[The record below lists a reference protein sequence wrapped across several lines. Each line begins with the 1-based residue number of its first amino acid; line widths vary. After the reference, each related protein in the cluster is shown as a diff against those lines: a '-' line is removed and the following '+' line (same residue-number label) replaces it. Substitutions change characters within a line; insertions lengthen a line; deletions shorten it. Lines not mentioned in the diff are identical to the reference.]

1 MTGAGDVTGL
11 RALVVEPVSGGVEL
25 VARLAAGGARVVV
38 TAADPAALPP
48 RATPPGAEV
57 VQWSPVDDVG
67 TVVDRLPPGQVDV
80 VLAGHEYAVVAAAEV
95 AAAMG
100 LRGLAPDAARAARHK
115 DAMRAAVAAAGLA
128 GPASVVVPPGATT
141 SPVGYPCVVKPVD
154 CGGSL
159 DVRLAE
165 DDAGFVDAL
174 ARIVD
179 RPTVPL
185 LRQPRRQA
193 LAEAYVEGPE
203 LSVEG
208 IVAGG
213 RPVFFSCTEKLL
225 SPPPAF
231 VELGH
236 VVRSPVL
243 DEAEHGAVHAYVVAV
258 LDAVGIDVGP
268 FHAEVRLTPAGP
280 VLMEVAAR
288 LAGDHLCELI
298 GDATGVD
305 YFAAT
310 ALAPLDR
317 VPAPP
322 PCRSRPGEPVWG
334 IGFFATAVDTV
345 FRRLAG
351 AEPLERCPELRA
363 LEVTARPGE
372 PLPAMA
378 SYESRFGHAVLHG
391 SNARVRWALTTLC
404 PAVRPG

>member
-1 MTGAGDVTGL
+1 MSAVAGL

-25 VARLAAGGARVVV
+25 VARLAAAGARVVV
-38 TAADPAALPP
+38 SAADPATLPA
-48 RATPPGAEV
+48 RARPGGVEV
-57 VQWSPVDDVG
+57 VAWSPVDPVADLVQR
-67 TVVDRLPPGQVDV
+67 VPADAVDV

-95 AAAMG
+95 AAALG
-100 LRGLAPDAARAARHK
+100 LAGLAPGAARAARHK

-128 GPASVVVPPGATT
+128 CPASVVVPPGATT

-165 DDAGFVDAL
+165 DDAGFADAL
-174 ARIVD
+174 HRIVD
-179 RPTVPL
+179 RASVPL
-185 LRQPRRQA
+185 LRAPRHQA

-208 IVAGG
+208 IVAAG

-225 SPPPAF
+225 SPPPVF

-243 DEAEHGAVHAYVVAV
+243 GPGDHAAVHAYVEAV
-258 LDAVGIDVGP
+258 LGAVGIDVGP
-268 FHAEVRLTPAGP
+268 FHAEVRITPDGP

-305 YFAAT
+305 YFEAT
-310 ALAPLDR
+310 ALAPLGH
-317 VPAPP
+317 VPDPP
-322 PCRSRPGEPVWG
+322 PCRTEPGDDVWG
-334 IGFFATAVDTV
+334 IGFFATGTDAV
-345 FRRLAG
+345 FERLVG
-351 AEPLERCPELRA
+351 ADALERCPELRA
-363 LEVTARPGE
+363 VEVTARPGDA
-372 PLPAMA
+372 LPGMT
-378 SYESRFGHAVLHG
+378 SYESRFGHAVFAG
-391 SNARVRWALTTLC
+391 SYARVRWALTSLC
-404 PAVRPG
+404 PRVRPA